1 MSYRLFEKPMQWEL
15 TIIKDLKE
23 KSILLMSIRMRNAGQ

>member
-1 MSYRLFEKPMQWEL
+1 MSYRLFIKTMQWEL

-23 KSILLMSIRMRNAGQ
+23 KSILLMSIRMRIAGQ

>member
-1 MSYRLFEKPMQWEL
+1 MSYRLFKKTMQWEL

-23 KSILLMSIRMRNAGQ
+23 KSILLMSIRMRIAGQ

>member
-1 MSYRLFEKPMQWEL
+1 MSYRLFEKSMQWEL

-23 KSILLMSIRMRNAGQ
+23 KRILLMSIRMRIAGQ